1 MDDTLRFAPW
11 VLGVAGTFIGSFL
24 NVCIHRMP
32 AHRSIIW
39 PGSACPACGARIAPW
54 QNIPILSWLAL
65 RGRCS
70 SCRAPIALRY
80 PFVEALTGAAFA
92 VSWLRFGPGWDL
104 AAALVFLPMLIV
116 LFFTDFDERVLP
128 DLVTLPGTAA
138 GLAFAFARAAGRPIG
153 PGGWGPPLAA
163 LGVAA
168 ATAAAAAGSFW
179 LVGYLWRFV
188 RPGVESA
195 MGLGDVKMMAM
206 VGAFLGPMATLLTV
220 FLGSLL
226 GTIVFVATRLLAGAL
241 RPEPAGHGPLRL
253 LARGLE
259 SAGFLV
265 GGEGAGLQD
274 QIPFGSF
281 LAMGAAISCLWG
293 EPLIAAYLTFA
304 GLRP

>member
-1 MDDTLRFAPW
+1 MDDSLRFAPW
-11 VLGVAGTFIGSFL
+11 VLGIAGPFIGSFL
-24 NVCIHRMP
+24 NVCIHRLP
-32 AHRSIIW
+32 SHRSIVW
-39 PGSACPACGARIAPW
+39 PGSSCPACGARIAPW
-54 QNIPILSWLAL
+54 QNIPILSWVVL
-65 RGRCS
+65 RGRCA

-80 PFVEALTGAAFA
+80 PFVEALTGAVFA

-104 AAALVFLPMLIV
+104 AAALVFLSLLVV

-128 DLVTLPGTAA
+128 YLVTPPGTAA
-138 GLAFAFARAAGRPIG
+138 GVALGFARAATWPVGA
-153 PGGWGPPLAA
+153 GGWGPPLAA

-188 RPGVESA
+188 RPEVESA

-206 VGAFLGPMATLLTV
+206 VGAFLGPQATLLTV

-226 GTIVFVATRLLAGAL
+226 GTIVFVATRLLAGVL
-241 RPEPAGHGPLRL
+241 RPEIAGHGPLRS

-265 GGEGAGLQD
+265 GGEG
-274 QIPFGSF
+274 
-281 LAMGAAISCLWG
+281 
-293 EPLIAAYLTFA
+293 
-304 GLRP
+304 